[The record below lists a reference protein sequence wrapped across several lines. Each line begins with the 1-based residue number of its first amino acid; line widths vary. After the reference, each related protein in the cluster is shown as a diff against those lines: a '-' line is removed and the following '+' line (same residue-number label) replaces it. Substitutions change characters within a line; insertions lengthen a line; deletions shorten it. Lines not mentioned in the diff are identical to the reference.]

1 MLRSWKVLH
10 IYIFTIH
17 EAKDEDVKI
26 LNKEDKAIAE
36 KLEIDD
42 KVYSLSKREAFI
54 TMKDHKDNFKNNPKC
69 RLINPT
75 KSELGKVSKQI
86 LTKVVTA
93 LRMKT
98 RLNSW
103 KNTESVI
110 KWFENLENKDNL
122 VFIQFDICEFYPNI
136 SEKLLKKSIRI
147 CQKIHKNN
155 SSVYANYTSN

>member
-1 MLRSWKVLH
+1 MRALPRKIVENRDFQEIWFSTL
-10 IYIFTIH
+10 
-17 EAKDEDVKI
+17 KI

-42 KVYSLSKREAFI
+42 KVYSLSKREAYI

-98 RLNSW
+98 QS
-103 KNTESVI
+103 
-110 KWFENLENKDNL
+110 
-122 VFIQFDICEFYPNI
+122 Q
-136 SEKLLKKSIRI
+136 LLSGLRI
-147 CQKIHKNN
+147 
-155 SSVYANYTSN
+155 